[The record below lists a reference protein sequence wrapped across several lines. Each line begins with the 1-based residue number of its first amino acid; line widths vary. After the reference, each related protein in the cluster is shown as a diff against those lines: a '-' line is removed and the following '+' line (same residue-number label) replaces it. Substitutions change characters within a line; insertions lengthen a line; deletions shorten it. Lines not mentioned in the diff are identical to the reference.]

1 MGVRLSKEYGLNP
14 SVQKCT
20 CCDKDMGL
28 IFFGSA
34 YHDEKSGP
42 HKTAEAPREV
52 MTGEICDDC
61 KNVIANGGTFFI
73 EVRDGESGIN
83 PYRTGRLV
91 AIKTEVAN
99 EMFKGCKSINF
110 MHQSVFSHCFNQALA
125 KQALDKQASESS
137 KQV

>member
-20 CCDKDMGL
+20 CCGKDMGL
-28 IFFGSA
+28 ILFGSA

-52 MTGEICDDC
+52 MTGEICDEC
-61 KNVIANGGTFFI
+61 KSVIANGGTFFI
-73 EVRDGESGIN
+73 EVRDGESGNN

-125 KQALDKQASESS
+125 EQASESTE
-137 KQV
+137 QV